1 MALTDY
7 FSGLQHIGIPASS
20 LAEAEAFWTKLG
32 FEKIGD
38 FPVGNVIF
46 MKRQNLVIE
55 AWTGDEIVG
64 KPGAINHISLDVTDA
79 DAALAEAKKEGFNL
93 IDDEVQ
99 HLPFWDKGIKF
110 FNVQGPDGVIVEFC
124 EIVE

>member
-1 MALTDY
+1 
-7 FSGLQHIGIPASS
+7 
-20 LAEAEAFWTKLG
+20 LG
-32 FEKIGD
+32 FKKIGD

-46 MKRQNLVIE
+46 MQRQNLVIE
-55 AWTGDEIVG
+55 AWTGDDIVA

-79 DAALAEAKKEGFNL
+79 EAALVEAKKEGFNL
-93 IDDEVQ
+93 IDHDIQ

-124 EIVE
+124 EIVK